1 MSFLQRFLDRV
12 LRTNTT
18 RMPRTSFDDLSQ
30 DQLDAHL
37 QVGRYGSFTL
47 TDAVRPS
54 FGLEII
60 PREGYRRDVY
70 RDPETGNTMPVLA
83 ASVSSERLFEVFMA
97 LLDPLGDEVDVVL
110 GSSLEI

>member
-1 MSFLQRFLDRV
+1 MSFIARLLERV
-12 LRTNTT
+12 PRTTPS

-37 QVGRYGSFTL
+37 RVGRYGDFAL

-54 FGLEII
+54 FGLEIV
-60 PREGYRRDVY
+60 PREAYRRDVY

-83 ASVSSERLFEVFMA
+83 ASVSSERLFEILMD
-97 LLDPLGDEVDVVL
+97 LLDPLGDEVDV
-110 GSSLEI
+110 